1 MDQQRLNYTMI
12 RFYQRMIRKFKIR
25 GTDYRLRVDAVPD
38 GTDYDTAVFLVMNV
52 IERKCFLKWLLL
64 LLLLLSVLLLSLF

>member
-25 GTDYRLRVDAVPD
+25 GTDYRLRVDTVPD

-52 IERKCFLKWLLL
+52 IERKCF
-64 LLLLLSVLLLSLF
+64 